1 MSNNI
6 TIYNDDWII
15 VENLNRDALLYIDN
29 NEEIHIFLYQTITNE
44 EFNTLLTYN
53 DDIVRDKNKY
63 QHNTSTYIVVVFVE
77 DENYTISLEYDQ
89 IKCLISENNMISLL
103 DHSFQYLRQ
112 CIPSLTRKKYQEY
125 YSIAKDKLQNI
136 TI

>member
-53 DDIVRDKNKY
+53 DDIVRDKNKWVKLF
-63 QHNTSTYIVVVFVE
+63 T
-77 DENYTISLEYDQ
+77 
-89 IKCLISENNMISLL
+89 
-103 DHSFQYLRQ
+103 
-112 CIPSLTRKKYQEY
+112 
-125 YSIAKDKLQNI
+125 DKF
-136 TI
+136 